1 MRSVLIA
8 VAALSLSTP
17 AFAASDA
24 SRDVQDMAETMNNP
38 QMQSAMAGMVG
49 TFMAAIL
56 DMRVDGLAKA
66 VEPMTGKRAGDF
78 KGKTVRDLAAKDDP
92 DFERKMQAGTKAAVG
107 SMGAMA
113 SALATM
119 LPQIEEAARKM
130 EKAIPQSR

>member
-17 AFAASDA
+17 AFAASETARDA
-24 SRDVQDMAETMNNP
+24 KDMADKMNSP
-38 QMQSAMAGMVG
+38 QMQSAMAGMMG
-49 TFMAAIL
+49 TFIAAIL

-66 VEPMTGKRAGDF
+66 VEPMTGKQTGDF
-78 KGKTVRDLAAKDDP
+78 KGKTVRDFATKDDP

-113 SALATM
+113 SALAVM
-119 LPQIEEAARKM
+119 LPQIEDAARKM
-130 EKAIPQSR
+130 EKALPQTR